1 MKLIN
6 TENADT
12 TICSDLDLLEE
23 CMMKKQQSLVRQTER
38 MEAMKSSI
46 HNTKDDI
53 AVLKAILH
61 YVSRLERG
69 EISHPQV
76 AHKDIPRF
84 FARASRLYDLL
95 CHRMHCHIDYTC
107 FCAVIHL
114 GYEFE
119 VRPCDVGKH
128 DLSRATVLGY
138 FKKERE

>member
-1 MKLIN
+1 MKFTK

-12 TICSDLDLLEE
+12 DICSDLGLLKE

-38 MEAMKSSI
+38 IEVMKSSI
-46 HNTKDDI
+46 RNTKDDI
-53 AVLKAILH
+53 AVLEAILH
-61 YVSRLERG
+61 YVSRLESG
-69 EISHPQV
+69 EICHPQV

-107 FCAVIHL
+107 FCAAIHL
-114 GYEFE
+114 GYDFE
-119 VRPCDVGKH
+119 ARPRDAEKH

>member
-1 MKLIN
+1 MALA
-6 TENADT
+6 T
-12 TICSDLDLLEE
+12 
-23 CMMKKQQSLVRQTER
+23 SLVEI
-38 MEAMKSSI
+38 MEAMKSSV

-53 AVLKAILH
+53 AVLEAILH

-69 EISHPQV
+69 EISHPRV
-76 AHKDIPRF
+76 AHEDIPRF

-107 FCAVIHL
+107 FCAAIHL

-128 DLSRATVLGY
+128 GPSLSSL
-138 FKKERE
+138 E